1 MFSSPRRALVIA
13 PQFEARHALLDG
25 LGVTV
30 IEHPRGIGHQVQA
43 DATGLTAAAGVWVAG
58 NTADVAFGI
67 MQAAA
72 SGATAAAAINA
83 SLTAEDTDAA
93 MAAARAVSA
102 GSH

>member
-1 MFSSPRRALVIA
+1 M
-13 PQFEARHALLDG
+13 
-25 LGVTV
+25 
-30 IEHPRGIGHQVQA
+30 
-43 DATGLTAAAGVWVAG
+43 WVAG